1 VWGGGGREGNRDD
14 GCRFRCGFL
23 GAGWAWP
30 RGQSLRL
37 YHGRGAHA
45 DRCVGMR
52 VGGRV
57 DGRIFGGFL
66 GVGWAEPETVTMEG
80 HPMLTGV
87 RGRWG

>member
-1 VWGGGGREGNRDD
+1 
-14 GCRFRCGFL
+14 
-23 GAGWAWP
+23 
-30 RGQSLRL
+30 
-37 YHGRGAHA
+37 
-45 DRCVGMR
+45 MR